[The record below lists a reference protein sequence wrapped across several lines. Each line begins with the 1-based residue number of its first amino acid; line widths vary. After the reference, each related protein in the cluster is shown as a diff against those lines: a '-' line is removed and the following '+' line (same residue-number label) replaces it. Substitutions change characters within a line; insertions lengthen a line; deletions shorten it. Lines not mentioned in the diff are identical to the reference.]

1 VKAEILAVHKMVDK
15 QNEVQVEHN
24 RKLTEMGRKIDQM
37 RKTVEEQKPLQEK
50 ARGEIEKWMHR
61 HLERLVATDTKIVQ
75 LQTELTG
82 RISQLERGVTAK
94 IDSQQRMIEGVRMS
108 VNAVGTSVSEQKG
121 QITELQRQASAT
133 SITGVG
139 AVPQSAV
146 SGMSSSCS
154 GTELFT
160 FANYSLLKE
169 SSTTAESDPFYTH
182 HEGYKLKLQITYY
195 SSDIGAFLFLMK
207 GEYDRQLQ
215 WPVEIRVRL
224 EVLNQARDFR
234 HVVKGVTCTWKKTEK
249 EQNRTIH
256 DSLMKYATLERHLD
270 AVQFMRN
277 NCLKFKISVTV
288 L

>member
-133 SITGVG
+133 SISGVD
-139 AVPQSAV
+139 AVTQSAV
-146 SGMSSSCS
+146 GGMSSSCS

-160 FANYSLLKE
+160 FANYSLRKE
-169 SSTTAESDPFYTH
+169 SSTTEESDPFYTH
-182 HEGYKLKLQITYY
+182 HEGYKLKLLITYY
-195 SSDIGAFLFLMK
+195 SDDIGAFLFLMK

-234 HVVKGVTCTWKKTEK
+234 HVVKGATCTWKKTEK
-249 EQNRTIH
+249 EKNRTIH